1 MMAQLLRNL
10 GDKRMNLTD
19 AIAGLSLRD
28 IRRAADAWGVEV
40 LRRDDVDEYRR
51 QITSN
56 QAEILQPKPVER
68 YLDLSGLPYH
78 VQVMAKTAL
87 RRLLNEPLYLAE
99 VGAFHEALIEAER
112 AFLDYAASPKALKH
126 LSSEKIE
133 LYKAVLAAAWQD
145 VNINASEIRLLEVL
159 RSKLEIT
166 RRDHRVI
173 EVQLG
178 RFPSTTGKA
187 HTVPEIE
194 EAIRH
199 LSHRGLILDVRM
211 PTGARAYCIPDELGD
226 AIRSAM
232 DIELKGP
239 NFEALM
245 AKVPVRV
252 LREALDQSD
261 QAFAGNREFLSARIL
276 DGYVSPRTV
285 LRLLKEEELADLMK
299 GLPGIKEE
307 GSKEVKV
314 RNVVRY
320 FDRLEIGAVAGP
332 GTIDMTELLVKYYR
346 DLASRSYD
354 VLRAAGVIAKD
365 KDVDL
370 GFERATRHLFQVH
383 LGLSIDS
390 FDGTNH
396 PDGRVA
402 LEDPY
407 RVLLWDCKS
416 CEGQYALT
424 DRLARQFLAYATS
437 TAPKVASPLLVI
449 APGYSPDS
457 VDAVMRLKVL
467 CPPGTEIALITADDL
482 LWLAD
487 LWAKRRSQ
495 GGAGSL
501 PWQVLATTG
510 LLDRQVLQK
519 RLRSFA

>member
-1 MMAQLLRNL
+1 L
-10 GDKRMNLTD
+10 KLTD
-19 AIAGLSLRD
+19 AIATLSLRD
-28 IRRAADAWGVEV
+28 IRRAADSWGVEV

-51 QITSN
+51 HITAN
-56 QAEILQPKPVER
+56 QAEILQPKAVER
-68 YLDLSGLPYH
+68 YLDLTGLPYH

-99 VGAFHEALIEAER
+99 VGAFHEALIDGEK

-126 LSSEKIE
+126 LSSDKID
-133 LYKAVLAAAWQD
+133 LYKAVLAAAWED

-159 RSKLEIT
+159 RSKLGIT
-166 RRDHRVI
+166 RRDHRVM

-199 LSHRGLILDVRM
+199 LSHRGLVLDVRL
-211 PTGARAYCIPDELGD
+211 PGTGRAYCIPDELGD
-226 AIRSAM
+226 AVRSAM
-232 DIELKGP
+232 GIELKGP

-245 AKVPVRV
+245 AKVPVRA
-252 LREALDQSD
+252 LRQALDDSD

-285 LRLLKEEELADLMK
+285 LRLLSDDELAELMK
-299 GLPGIKEE
+299 GLPGIKAD
-307 GSKEVKV
+307 GSKEVKI

-320 FDRLEIGAVAGP
+320 FDRLEIGDVAGP
-332 GTIDMTELLVKYYR
+332 GTADKTELFVKYYR

-354 VLRAAGVIAKD
+354 VLRAAGVITKD

-370 GFERATRHLFQVH
+370 GFERATTHIFQAH
-383 LGLSIDS
+383 LGLSIETFEGS
-390 FDGTNH
+390 NH
-396 PDGRVA
+396 PDGRAA

-416 CEGQYALT
+416 CETLYALT
-424 DRLARQFLAYATS
+424 DRLARQFLAYATAA
-437 TAPKVASPLLVI
+437 APKVASPLLVI
-449 APGYSPDS
+449 APGYSTDS

-482 LWLAD
+482 AWLAET
-487 LWAKRRSQ
+487 WMKRRAQ
-495 GGAGSL
+495 GGPGSL